1 MRLITYI
8 SPRVA
13 IWRAFCPPLYT
24 AYNNSHSRK
33 ELCTRISAVP
43 SSFSLRGSS
52 PSSPTPSRS
61 PVCPALS
68 LAVSSALFRSSA
80 LLSSL
85 CAVPRVSERVL
96 SPSPSDV
103 PLPASCAAAVNHS
116 ACDCVRLITVIRP
129 LRGSG
134 ISTANYNHRFS
145 SRTSLPR
152 FRPPHRGHHATERAR
167 IPSCSLFPSPPP
179 SP

>member
-33 ELCTRISAVP
+33 ELCTRISAAYPPLFPFAVP
-43 SSFSLRGSS
+43 PQPS
-52 PSSPTPSRS
+52 PVPPVPRYPHPP

-85 CAVPRVSERVL
+85 CGRA
-96 SPSPSDV
+96 
-103 PLPASCAAAVNHS
+103 ASKRARPVTFSLRRSS
-116 ACDCVRLITVIRP
+116 AGFLRRYRESFRVRLRATDYRNQAAP
-129 LRGSG
+129 W
-134 ISTANYNHRFS
+134 
-145 SRTSLPR
+145 
-152 FRPPHRGHHATERAR
+152 FRYIDR
-167 IPSCSLFPSPPP
+167 
-179 SP
+179 